1 MVRHIGLKLRM
12 LLSGTILFALYAGA
26 AGLAYLAF
34 GQNTSILALFAV
46 GSVLLVGFQYKFGK
60 WAALRSVGAEDMPEE
75 GQYQDI
81 HYAVEQLSR
90 DMNIEKPRLMVAEMG
105 MPNAFAVGRRAAGT
119 VVVSQ
124 EIIDLLDRE
133 ELEGVLAHELS
144 HINNR
149 DVVLM
154 LLGQS
159 IASMVGIVV
168 QYVVIFAGDNR
179 GLANFFIGIIAGTI
193 AQFLVMIFVF
203 AISRYREYVADS
215 DAAEYTGNPDAM
227 ARALQKIQQGAKAEQ
242 EARAEAK
249 KSRGRGRQQGQQDE
263 GLPDDVAAL
272 CIFGGERGILA
283 TIFAT
288 HPPVEKRIQ
297 KLRSR

>member
-1 MVRHIGLKLRM
+1 MGI
-12 LLSGTILFALYAGA
+12 
-26 AGLAYLAF
+26 
-34 GQNTSILALFAV
+34 
-46 GSVLLVGFQYKFGK
+46 
-60 WAALRSVGAEDMPEE
+60 D
-75 GQYQDI
+75 
-81 HYAVEQLSR
+81 
-90 DMNIEKPRLMVAEMG
+90 KPRLMVAEMG
-105 MPNAFAVGRRAAGT
+105 MPNAFAVGRKGAGV

-124 EIIDLLDRE
+124 EIIDLLERD
-133 ELEGVLAHELS
+133 ELEGVLAHELA

-149 DVVLM
+149 DVVMM

-168 QYVVIFAGDNR
+168 QYVVMFAGDER

-227 ARALQKIQQGAKAEQ
+227 ARALEKIQQGAKQKQ
-242 EARAEAK
+242 EAREAQAQAQAQAIG
-249 KSRGRGRQQGQQDE
+249 GRGGRGGRRQARQRQQDDGV
-263 GLPDDVAAL
+263 PDDIAAL
-272 CIFGGERGILA
+272 CIFGGERGILE